1 MDGKKYVNEKQE
13 KSLRWLDERQKR
25 GNVDERK
32 QKSTRT
38 DANIISC
45 GYAGQCPWRVA

>member
-1 MDGKKYVNEKQE
+1 MNGKQGKC
-13 KSLRWLDERQKR
+13 LRWLDERQKR

-38 DANIISC
+38 EANIISY
-45 GYAGQCPWRVA
+45 GYAGQSPWQVA